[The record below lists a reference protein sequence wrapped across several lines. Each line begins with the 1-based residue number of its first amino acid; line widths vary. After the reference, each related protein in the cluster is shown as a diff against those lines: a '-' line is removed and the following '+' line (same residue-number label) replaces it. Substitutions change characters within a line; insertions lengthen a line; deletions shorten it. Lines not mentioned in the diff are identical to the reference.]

1 VLVGVSSVLLLL
13 RERFTP
19 SGVFAKL
26 PESLL
31 YPVPFDSVLIRGSV
45 FSGCPPIT
53 FFLLLAFFSSSLI
66 KKRRSSSS
74 SSSIISSM
82 LTSLSTFRFTFTT
95 LLFTVFVPEPMLLI
109 RLDRGE
115 HVELTLTPSFFNIV
129 FTLLVLML
137 IPPAVVVDPGVLS
150 FCRMEL
156 VSRFSLADL
165 LGFDGVMVGVGV
177 GGGGADD
184 VVVVVVVT
192 TGSDTDSATVGVSGW
207 G

>member
-1 VLVGVSSVLLLL
+1 MAELVLVGVSSVLLLL

-45 FSGCPPIT
+45 FSGCPPPIT
-53 FFLLLAFFSSSLI
+53 FFLLLAFFSSSFI

-115 HVELTLTPSFFNIV
+115 HVELTLTPSFFKIV

-165 LGFDGVMVGVGV
+165 TSFD
-177 GGGGADD
+177 
-184 VVVVVVVT
+184 
-192 TGSDTDSATVGVSGW
+192 
-207 G
+207 